1 MQADL
6 EFEYP
11 QKLEKLLV
19 KQDLLRWLD
28 EEEEKLK
35 NIALEEFMESESQKK
50 AAVKLTPGKEF
61 FLTYDDYY
69 GNKDMVSSATSMIK
83 IGAGGMIE
91 KSLTYEEYAAQ
102 NKSDKVFDNDLLE
115 AQYKFWETNLEK
127 EQRLKKVWIDMN
139 RRKALDGVDAISSE
153 EQDELNDKIIELTRK
168 IRWSMD

>member
-1 MQADL
+1 
-6 EFEYP
+6 
-11 QKLEKLLV
+11 
-19 KQDLLRWLD
+19 
-28 EEEEKLK
+28 
-35 NIALEEFMESESQKK
+35 
-50 AAVKLTPGKEF
+50 
-61 FLTYDDYY
+61 
-69 GNKDMVSSATSMIK
+69 MIK

-91 KSLTYEEYAAQ
+91 KSMTYEEYAAQ

-139 RRKALDGVDAISSE
+139 RRRALDGVDAISSE